1 MADFDFNNIFGNN
14 NTDISNILF
23 DENQLYLI
31 RDQFQKEVINPLF
44 DQYKSFYKKIE
55 DKISENSNNN
65 SYIKKSSDII
75 DIENYKKNR
84 NIDKRL
90 DDIINPF
97 FSKME
102 NFYDKL
108 GQSLYYYDFKKILPD
123 INFTNLND
131 KIQKK
136 ISDIENNL
144 NSEDLKES
152 VEPLSQKR
160 KTSKLKARSIPMV
173 EDISE
178 EITKQIEPVED
189 KKASEITKQIEPVE
203 DKTLTEDN
211 KNFTVND
218 FSEELTNNITVL
230 IEETASNKTLLE
242 KINDSMFS
250 IKSFTSTYFS
260 IFDKVMADYLPDL
273 VKNDNVSGKIG
284 AEQKKIG
291 DEIPEVSLSEKTIN
305 YLKDIFIGFNISDKK
320 EELVGDT
327 NLTDKIQEEG
337 GFWSNL
343 LYKIGGILLA
353 GGLLMSA
360 IGPLWDNMFKPW
372 LEDKLGIK
380 IKSFDDILGKF
391 SKIWD
396 GMEKW
401 LTLGGVGGVGFGLK
415 MQGQVFETI
424 GDIIEKSIGSI
435 FGKVGGEAF
444 GEGAGKLASFFPK
457 IGAKLFGGLSK
468 TLLKAIPFVGSLFS
482 FYFAKQDYDSGDY
495 VSMGFNIVSGLAN
508 LIPGYGIFLSLGL
521 DVLNGML
528 EFNTGDAKTMEEKQ
542 GMKIDFL
549 GKMVE
554 FIQEIPLV
562 GGLIKWGKGFYALGQ
577 GNWKEALD
585 YLTETPFLGPF
596 PAILQAM
603 VNSGT
608 FGGDGSESFSWD
620 KFNDELKKSMFR
632 WMCSFIPK
640 VGGMRKSVANW
651 LGITYDDNT
660 GDLKIDENAL
670 SVTEQLNQ
678 EVVSDAQKQARQRL
692 EQVKG
697 SKKPNI
703 FSQKNLDEIQ
713 KNIDDAQA
721 EKEKLEQELKSV
733 LSNRIGPSIPFL
745 DKKSRDERISD
756 AMLEPANNL
765 KGHQERE
772 LKQALDIA
780 NSNLKEY
787 RILKQKQLEAQF
799 DENAQIEEK
808 KADDFFDSSN
818 NSFSDISNI
827 SEGKYYYNPQNNTRT
842 YLNQDDDV
850 YALKRGGIIEEN
862 INKQLGEFTNILL
875 AGLRELKDNSN
886 GGSYINT
893 PVNNI
898 SVSNSSNNQ
907 SSDYGGYTTGKRD
920 PIFDLRSDWWR
931 SSTTE
936 RIA

>member
-1 MADFDFNNIFGNN
+1 
-14 NTDISNILF
+14 
-23 DENQLYLI
+23 
-31 RDQFQKEVINPLF
+31 
-44 DQYKSFYKKIE
+44 
-55 DKISENSNNN
+55 
-65 SYIKKSSDII
+65 
-75 DIENYKKNR
+75 
-84 NIDKRL
+84 
-90 DDIINPF
+90 
-97 FSKME
+97 
-102 NFYDKL
+102 
-108 GQSLYYYDFKKILPD
+108 
-123 INFTNLND
+123 
-131 KIQKK
+131 
-136 ISDIENNL
+136 
-144 NSEDLKES
+144 
-152 VEPLSQKR
+152 
-160 KTSKLKARSIPMV
+160 
-173 EDISE
+173 
-178 EITKQIEPVED
+178 
-189 KKASEITKQIEPVE
+189 
-203 DKTLTEDN
+203 
-211 KNFTVND
+211 
-218 FSEELTNNITVL
+218 
-230 IEETASNKTLLE
+230 
-242 KINDSMFS
+242 MFS

-284 AEQKKIG
+284 VEQKKIG

-372 LEDKLGIK
+372 LEDKLGMK

-415 MQGQVFETI
+415 IQGKIFETI

-562 GGLIKWGKGFYALGQ
+562 GGLIKWGKGIYALCQ

-596 PAILQAM
+596 PAILQAL
-603 VNSGT
+603 VNSNAFGT
-608 FGGDGSESFSWD
+608 EEGESFSWGNFQD
-620 KFNDELKKSMFR
+620 QLRKSMFR
-632 WMCSFIPK
+632 WVLSFVPK
-640 VGGMRKSVANW
+640 IGGLRGSIAKW
-651 LGITYDDNT
+651 YGLEYDDNT
-660 GDLKIDENAL
+660 GDIKVNDNIDFSDDNKSIENRTIQNSAKPLDPNKVKYDEDREKLLL
-670 SVTEQLNQ
+670 SKVE
-678 EVVSDAQKQARQRL
+678 DAR
-692 EQVKG
+692 
-697 SKKPNI
+697 
-703 FSQKNLDEIQ
+703 KNLEEKKKKYDDIAKANGEGWFSSADSDQ
-713 KNIDDAQA
+713 KEYEAREDWDTAQTS
-721 EKEKLEQELKSV
+721 LTIL
-733 LSNRIGPSIPFL
+733 N
-745 DKKSRDERISD
+745 
-756 AMLEPANNL
+756 NNL
-765 KGHQERE
+765 NKLRKLKPKQES
-772 LKQALDIA
+772 KPMVDQ
-780 NSNLKEY
+780 
-787 RILKQKQLEAQF
+787 
-799 DENAQIEEK
+799 

-875 AGLRELKDNSN
+875 AGLKELKENSSA
-886 GGSYINT
+886 GSYINT